1 MCSLRDRMNAEHF
14 LKNVISLDSQ
24 IRFAGI
30 MEKSGHL
37 YVGTWREE
45 TEEFL
50 KGRNPEIS
58 LSQSAYIVD
67 LRKMFTAELGNLKA
81 VTYIYDKVKALS
93 VPVRDHILAI
103 SAETSANTEQ
113 LLDKILTY
121 TKTVE
126 QELSLYPPSNIVNE
140 EKKEALRNLRESG
153 IADELIAEQ
162 LDLDL
167 NTVKVLI
174 AEMK

>member
-1 MCSLRDRMNAEHF
+1 MKAEQF

-24 IRFAGI
+24 IRFAGV

-37 YVGTWREE
+37 YVGTWREG

-67 LRKMFTAELGNLKA
+67 LRKMFTQELGTLKA
-81 VTYIYDKVKALS
+81 ITYIYDKVKALS
-93 VPVRDHILAI
+93 VPVKDHILAI
-103 SAETSANTEQ
+103 SAETTANTEQ
-113 LLDKILTY
+113 LLEKILGY
-121 TKTVE
+121 VKSVE

-153 IADELIAEQ
+153 ISEELIAEQ
-162 LDLDL
+162 LDLDV
-167 NTVKVLI
+167 NTVKHLI